1 MKIGIAPRTV
11 NMKLFNSEKRKYF
24 DNGRGDSDI
33 FWRGLLDGYRL
44 EQERIHRMMKEKEE
58 EKKIDMKVKNIMKEW
73 EKDMRSKIEKELR
86 EEMTIEFNRRS
97 EIIEEE
103 RTEDL
108 HGGNEERKGNKIK
121 NRK

>member
-1 MKIGIAPRTV
+1 
-11 NMKLFNSEKRKYF
+11 
-24 DNGRGDSDI
+24 
-33 FWRGLLDGYRL
+33 
-44 EQERIHRMMKEKEE
+44 MMKEKEE

-73 EKDMRSKIEKELR
+73 EKDLRSKIEKELR

-108 HGGNEERKGNKIK
+108 HGGNEERKGIKIK
-121 NRK
+121 NRKGST